1 MTYSREKNVI
11 GLTMGQVP
19 TVVTVAGAKETKSP
33 MASHSKINSLKGN
46 ENEQSI
52 MSTFSHIV

>member
-19 TVVTVAGAKETKSP
+19 TVVTVAGAKETKSS